1 MNENNSIFKKQK
13 NIREVDLKKIENLGK
28 RASDKIYGVKV
39 QKRNDKVIPFYTD
52 METYIKLQQF
62 VINAKQNGNDA
73 ETNINK
79 ILRLGLEL
87 YFEKKEHE
95 NNA

>member
-1 MNENNSIFKKQK
+1 MSENNLIFKKQK
-13 NIREVDLKKIENLGK
+13 NVREVDLKKIENLGK
-28 RASDKIYGVKV
+28 RASDKIYGTEV

-52 METYIKLQQF
+52 MDTYIKLQQF

-87 YFEKKEHE
+87 YFEKKERE